1 MKHTREKIA
10 EVMASKGYKY
20 FTDDNNKSYDVNI
33 IGIRNDET
41 KGRVTNAFDDTMT
54 ISYKNE
60 KGKWEYNEFDCT
72 TDPGTHWVKN
82 ILNDRGV
89 AILKPGQYRG
99 SHKLRLHQ
107 GKYLALGQKK
117 HMKIYRDANLDG
129 QYDLIEESV
138 KDELIGINI
147 HRATSR
153 AGNKSS
159 RVDKWS
165 AGCQVIADNN
175 DWHYFLAICQ
185 AAEKIHGNSFSYTL
199 LESAEL
205 EGNIVKPTPSK
216 SAPSKLPNTSVVSS
230 LVKTVA
236 LKTKTLKVKK

>member
-1 MKHTREKIA
+1 MKYTREKIA

-20 FTDDNNKSYDVNI
+20 FTDDNNKTYDVNI
-33 IGIRNDET
+33 IGVRNSGT
-41 KGRVTNAFDDTMT
+41 KNRVTNAFDDTIT

-60 KGKWEYNEFDCT
+60 DGEWQYHEFNCT
-72 TDPGTHWVKN
+72 TDPGTHWVEN
-82 ILNDRGV
+82 VLNDKGV

-153 AGNKSS
+153 AGGKSS

-165 AGCQVIADNN
+165 AGCQVIADND
-175 DWHYFLAICQ
+175 DWHEFFLLLGKLLKNNANHHCLQLLDNLQTICQ
-185 AAEKIHGNSFSYTL
+185 HVLMLHVFCL
-199 LESAEL
+199 LL
-205 EGNIVKPTPSK
+205 YGY
-216 SAPSKLPNTSVVSS
+216 
-230 LVKTVA
+230 
-236 LKTKTLKVKK
+236 

>member
-1 MKHTREKIA
+1 MEHTREKIA
-10 EVMASKGYKY
+10 EAMASKGYKY

-41 KGRVTNAFDDTMT
+41 QGRVTNAFDDTMT

-60 KGKWEYNEFDCT
+60 DGEWQYHEFNCT
-72 TDPGTHWVKN
+72 TDPGTHWVEN

-165 AGCQVIADNN
+165 AGCQVIADND
-175 DWHYFLAICQ
+175 DWHQFLDICQ
-185 AAEKIHGNSFSYTL
+185 TAREIHGNSFSYTL
-199 LESAEL
+199 LNS
-205 EGNIVKPTPSK
+205 NDIV
-216 SAPSKLPNTSVVSS
+216 
-230 LVKTVA
+230 
-236 LKTKTLKVKK
+236 